1 MMRFIHYIKT
11 YSSTNKKGRELN
23 EFISKFEDVLIYD
36 EIAFDALKQE
46 VQTKVAELNTKYPKV
61 KELVFTTKESQ
72 WSVKPIDTPD
82 SYIFILDVAKVRS
95 TYKFLEQVGI
105 PQQMT
110 FIGQEGGY
118 Q

>member
-36 EIAFDALKQE
+36 ELAFDALKQE
-46 VQTKVAELNTKYPKV
+46 VQTKVAELNAKYPKV
-61 KELVFTTKESQ
+61 KELVFTARASQ
-72 WSVKPIDTPD
+72 WSVKPIDSPD
-82 SYIFILDVAKVRS
+82 NYVFILDISKVRS

-105 PQQMT
+105 PQQIT
-110 FIGQEGGY
+110 FLEQKGDNQ
-118 Q
+118 